1 MASLIHMGWAVVF
14 SASGVLL
21 VVLVVS
27 VSVVDSSL
35 TDVAVGKAGAI
46 SDPAGWSA
54 AGVAQGPG
62 LTPGPQ
68 KAVNQTLRGPQMT
81 ITLRGSS
88 QARGPM
94 VPVATA
100 IRAVPGA
107 EARESGKGQ

>member
-1 MASLIHMGWAVVF
+1 MPRKTVNLSKRVRRETQERQTRRLVAHTCGLLMWNARKVRLGWTRAPGLF
-14 SASGVLL
+14 L
-21 VVLVVS
+21 
-27 VSVVDSSL
+27 
-35 TDVAVGKAGAI
+35 
-46 SDPAGWSA
+46 
-54 AGVAQGPG
+54 VAQGPG
-62 LTPGPQ
+62 LSPGPQ